1 MNHRQIEIFSAVM
14 KSGTVSRAA
23 ESLGIT
29 QPAVSRAI
37 AELERDVGFLL
48 FDRVRSRIVARP
60 EARLF
65 YRDVEASFRGMDTL
79 RASAAR
85 IRDRGS
91 GELRVASLSALGS
104 SLVPKAV
111 RRFQEKNPSI
121 RITLQVLPSRDV
133 RDGVASGEFDL
144 GLAADEIDT
153 AGVVHQP
160 FLVQRALCAMPPGHR
175 LAAKKVIRPDDLAD
189 TPFIAYVPE
198 DRSRQRLEAILAQAG
213 VGLHIVVETLY
224 AATVC
229 ALVAEG
235 VGVGLVSPHSVAV
248 IDPKRVTLR
257 PFDPPVLGRSLLILP
272 LDRPKS
278 RLVREFID
286 CLMACRGGRRP

>member
-1 MNHRQIEIFSAVM
+1 MNHRQIEIFAAVM

-23 ESLGIT
+23 ELLGVT

-48 FDRVRSRIVARP
+48 FDRVRSRIVPRP

-65 YRDVEASFRGMDTL
+65 YRDVEISFRGMDTL

-85 IRDRGS
+85 IRDHGS

-104 SLVPKAV
+104 SLVPRAV
-111 RRFQEKNPSI
+111 RLFLERHPTT

-133 RDGVASGEFDL
+133 RDGVASGQFDL

-153 AGVVHQP
+153 AGVIHQP
-160 FLVQRALCAMPPGHR
+160 FLVQRALCALPPGHR
-175 LAAKKVIRPDDLAD
+175 LAAKKVIQPSDLAD

-198 DRSRQRLEAILAQAG
+198 DRSRQRLDAILLKAG
-213 VGLHIVVETLY
+213 VKPRIVMETLY
-224 AATVC
+224 AVTLC

-235 VGVGLVSPHSVAV
+235 IGIGLVSPHSVAS
-248 IDPKRVTLR
+248 IDPARIVLR
-257 PFDPPVLGRSLLILP
+257 PFEPAVLGRSLLLLP

-278 RLVREFID
+278 RHVRDLIE
-286 CLMACRGGRRP
+286 CLMVCRGKSRP